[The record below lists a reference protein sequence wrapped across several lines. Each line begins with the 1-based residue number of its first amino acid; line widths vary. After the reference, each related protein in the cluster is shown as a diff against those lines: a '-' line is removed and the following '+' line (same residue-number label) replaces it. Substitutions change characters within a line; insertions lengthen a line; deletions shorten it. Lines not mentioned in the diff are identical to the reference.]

1 MASTLDDYYPS
12 YIDEST
18 GLLNKPDG
26 YGDYAFVRRSGP
38 VTYFN
43 ALYAYALRSAAV
55 LARHRGSPDAEKWEA
70 RAGNISDALNEHNF
84 DSEAGAFFDG
94 TCDGE
99 TYCATH
105 AQDGNSLAILSG
117 TTDPPRAESILNYWT
132 KSARRERGNAFYD
145 NDLLGSDYG
154 ERVYAFISYFE
165 IAARFEAGL
174 VPSALEETRRL
185 WGYMAARDPGVTFW
199 EGAGEAYEADAFK
212 SRSHGWSTGVVPLLT
227 RYVLGV
233 TPRGPGFETWSV
245 KPRAGDLTW
254 ARGVVPVPGGKGI
267 SVKWEKG
274 EGGFVMEVEVPEGLG
289 EGTIAVPVGEG
300 GSVTVDGEVVWSG
313 GRVVRRAATAT
324 GDGYVE
330 FEARAGRVNVEVGG
344 AREL

>member
-1 MASTLDDYYPS
+1 MTAALDSYYPS
-12 YIDEST
+12 HTDPFT
-18 GLLNKPDG
+18 GLLVKPDG
-26 YGDYAFVRRSGP
+26 YGDYAFVKRSGP

-55 LARHRGSPDAEKWEA
+55 LARHRGSPDAERWEA
-70 RAGNISDALNEHNF
+70 RARNISDALNAHNF

-94 TCDGE
+94 TCGDD
-99 TYCATH
+99 YCATH
-105 AQDGNSLAILSG
+105 AQDGNSLAILAGATNAS
-117 TTDPPRAESILNYWT
+117 RSESILNYWADA
-132 KSARRERGNAFYD
+132 ARRERGNAFYD
-145 NDLLGSDYG
+145 NSLLAADNG

-174 VPSALEETRRL
+174 VGSALEETRRL

-199 EGAGEAYEADAFK
+199 EGTGEAYEADAFK
-212 SRSHGWSTGVVPLLT
+212 SRAHGWSTGVVPLLT

-245 KPRAGDLTW
+245 KPRAGDISW
-254 ARGVVPVPGGKGI
+254 ARGVVPVPGGRGI
-267 SVKWEKG
+267 SVKWERG
-274 EGGFVMEVEVPEGLG
+274 ADGFVMEVEVPEGLG

-313 GRVVRRAATAT
+313 SGRVMRRAAMAT

-330 FEARAGRVNVEVGG
+330 FGARAGRVSVRVGG
-344 AREL
+344 AKEL